1 MAGSLNVESSVFNDD
16 LALKTLR
23 WGLVLTG
30 FLVLVFRHRS
40 FLDRSG
46 LLREMALVIFAYF
59 TYFAVRGLTMGSEA
73 RAVGNAEKVVGFE
86 RAIGMFREPEMQN
99 AILDDRWL
107 VNLMNW
113 MYVWGH
119 WPLIILVAAW
129 LYLNLP
135 ATYRL
140 YRNAFVI
147 SGAIGLVIFA
157 LFPVAPPR
165 LADVDIVDT
174 VTLHSNSYR
183 VLQPPG
189 LVNQF
194 AAVPSLH
201 FGWNLLIG
209 VVLFTKGRTTLAR
222 AAGLAV
228 PPVMFLAIV
237 LTANHYII
245 DAVLGGMV
253 ALTGLAIAY
262 ALTHTSAYPTSIERG
277 SGAGEHG

>member
-1 MAGSLNVESSVFNDD
+1 MESSVLNDD

-23 WGLVLTG
+23 WGLVATG
-30 FLVLVFRHRS
+30 FLVLVFRHRA

-59 TYFAVRGLTMGSEA
+59 AYFAVRGLTVGSEA
-73 RAVGNAEKVVGFE
+73 QAVANAEKVVGFE
-86 RAIGMFREPEMQN
+86 RAIGLFREPAMQR

-107 VNLMNW
+107 VNVMNW

-129 LYLNLP
+129 LFLNLP
-135 ATYRL
+135 PTYRL

-147 SGAIGLVIFA
+147 SGAIGILIFA

-209 VVLFTKGRTTLAR
+209 IVLFTRGSSVLAR
-222 AAGLAV
+222 AAGIAV

-262 ALTHTSAYPTSIERG
+262 AITNTSDEYTTSIEGGGR
-277 SGAGEHG
+277 AGGHG

>member
-1 MAGSLNVESSVFNDD
+1 VDSSLFGDD

-30 FLVLVFRHRS
+30 FLILVFRHRS

-46 LLREMALVIFAYF
+46 LVREMALVIFAYF
-59 TYFAVRGLTMGSEA
+59 AYFAVRGMTMGSES
-73 RAVGNAEKVVGFE
+73 RAVNNAEKVVGFE
-86 RAIGMFREPEMQN
+86 RAIGIFREPQMQN
-99 AILDDRWL
+99 AILDHGWL

-147 SGAIGLVIFA
+147 SGAIGIVIFA

-165 LADVDIVDT
+165 LADIDIVDT

-209 VVLFTKGRTTLAR
+209 IILFTKGSSVITR
-222 AAGLAV
+222 AAGLAI
-228 PPVMFLAIV
+228 PPIMFLAIV

-245 DAVLGGMV
+245 DAVLGGT
-253 ALTGLAIAY
+253 LTLSALAIAH
-262 ALTHTSAYPTSIERG
+262 ALARTSEYSPALER
-277 SGAGEHG
+277 SGQAGGHG

>member
-1 MAGSLNVESSVFNDD
+1 LEFAVEGSLLNDD

-30 FLVLVFRHRS
+30 FLWLVFRHRS

-59 TYFAVRGLTMGSEA
+59 AYFAVRGLTMGSEA
-73 RAVGNAEKVVGFE
+73 RAVANAEKVVGFE
-86 RAIGMFREPEMQN
+86 RAVGLFREPAMQE

-129 LYLNLP
+129 LFLNLP
-135 ATYRL
+135 PTYRL

-189 LVNQF
+189 LVNQY

-209 VVLFTKGRTTLAR
+209 IVLFTKGNTVLAR
-222 AAGLAV
+222 TAGLAV

-245 DAVLGGMV
+245 DAVLGAMV
-253 ALTGLAIAY
+253 SLAGLAIAY
-262 ALTHTSAYPTSIERG
+262 AVTHTSEYSTSLHQGGR
-277 SGAGEHG
+277 AGGHG

>member
-1 MAGSLNVESSVFNDD
+1 MELAAFNDD
-16 LALKTLR
+16 LALKLLR
-23 WGLVLTG
+23 WGLVTIG
-30 FLVLVFRHRS
+30 FAWLLFRHRA
-40 FLDRSG
+40 FLDGSG

-59 TYFAVRGLTMGSEA
+59 TYFAVRGLTLSSEA
-73 RAVGNAEKVVGFE
+73 RAVENAEKVVGFE
-86 RAIGMFREPEMQN
+86 RAIGLFREPAMQS
-99 AILDDRWL
+99 AILDDRWI

-135 ATYRL
+135 PTYRL
-140 YRNAFVI
+140 FRNAFVI
-147 SGAIGLVIFA
+147 SGAIGLVCFA

-165 LADVDIVDT
+165 LANVDIVDT

-189 LVNQF
+189 LVNQY

-209 VVLFTKGRTTLAR
+209 IVLFTKGQTVIAR
-222 AAGLAV
+222 AAGLLI
-228 PPVMFLAIV
+228 PPEMFLAIV

-245 DAVLGGMV
+245 DAVLGGVV
-253 ALTGLAIAY
+253 ALVGLAIAY
-262 ALTHTSAYPTSIERG
+262 AVTRSPSYGPSIERG
-277 SGAGEHG
+277 HGAGGYG

>member
-1 MAGSLNVESSVFNDD
+1 
-16 LALKTLR
+16 
-23 WGLVLTG
+23 LVLGG
-30 FLVLVFRHRS
+30 FLLLIFRHRS

-59 TYFAVRGLTMGSEA
+59 TYFAVRGLTVGSEA
-73 RAVGNAEKVVGFE
+73 EAVANAEKVVEFE
-86 RAIGMFREPEMQN
+86 RVIGMFHEPAMQN
-99 AILDDRWL
+99 AILDDRWI

-140 YRNAFVI
+140 YRNAFLI
-147 SGAIGLVIFA
+147 SGAIGLVVFA

-189 LVNQF
+189 LVNQY

-209 VVLFTKGRTTLAR
+209 IILFTKGHTLIAR
-222 AAGLAV
+222 MLGLMV
-228 PPVMFLAIV
+228 PPVMLLAIV

-253 ALTGLAIAY
+253 SLTGLAIAY
-262 ALTHTSAYPTSIERG
+262 ALMRQPDYAHTLDGGGRVG
-277 SGAGEHG
+277 GHG

>member
-1 MAGSLNVESSVFNDD
+1 MEGSFFNDD

-59 TYFAVRGLTMGSEA
+59 AYFAVRGTTMGSETH
-73 RAVGNAEKVVGFE
+73 AVANAEKVVGFE
-86 RAIGMFREPEMQN
+86 RAIGLFREPEMQQ
-99 AILDDRWL
+99 AILDNGGL

-129 LYLNLP
+129 LFLNHQS
-135 ATYRL
+135 TYRL
-140 YRNAFVI
+140 YRNAFLI

-165 LADVDIVDT
+165 LADIDIVDT

-189 LVNQF
+189 LVNQY

-209 VVLFTKGRTTLAR
+209 IVLFTRGGSVLTR

-245 DAVLGGMV
+245 DAVLGGVV
-253 ALTGLAIAY
+253 ALTGLVVAY
-262 ALTHTSAYPTSIERG
+262 GLMRPEYGEPSM
-277 SGAGEHG
+277 EHGDRAGGHG

>member
-1 MAGSLNVESSVFNDD
+1 METSLLNDD

-30 FLVLVFRHRS
+30 FLILVFRHRS

-59 TYFAVRGLTMGSEA
+59 AYFAVRGTTMGSEA
-73 RAVGNAEKVVGFE
+73 RAVANAEKVVGFE
-86 RAIGMFREPEMQN
+86 RAIGLFREPAMQD
-99 AILDDRWL
+99 AILDNRGL

-129 LYLNLP
+129 LFLNHQS
-135 ATYRL
+135 TYRL
-140 YRNAFVI
+140 YRNAFLI

-165 LADVDIVDT
+165 LADIDIVDT

-189 LVNQF
+189 LVNQY

-209 VVLFTKGRTTLAR
+209 IVLFTRGRSVVTR
-222 AAGLAV
+222 ATGLAV

-262 ALTHTSAYPTSIERG
+262 GLMRAPEYGEPSM
-277 SGAGEHG
+277 EHGDRAGGHG

>member
-1 MAGSLNVESSVFNDD
+1 MDGSLFNDD
-16 LALKTLR
+16 LALKLLR
-23 WGLVLTG
+23 WGLVLAG
-30 FLVLVFRHRS
+30 FVYLVARHRA
-40 FLDRSG
+40 LVDQAN

-59 TYFAVRGLTMGSEA
+59 TYFAVRGVTVGSEE
-73 RAVGNAEKVVGFE
+73 RAVENAGDVIALE
-86 RAIGMFREPEMQN
+86 RALGIFHEPAMQR
-99 AILDDRWL
+99 AILDDRWF
-107 VNLMNW
+107 VDLMNW

-119 WPLIILVAAW
+119 WPLIILVAVW
-129 LYLNLP
+129 LYLNWR
-135 ATYRL
+135 ASYRL
-140 YRNAFVI
+140 YRNAFLI

-189 LVNQF
+189 LVNQY

-209 VVLFTKGRTTLAR
+209 IIFITHARSWAAR
-222 AAGLAV
+222 AMGIMIPA
-228 PPVMFLAIV
+228 VMFLAIV

-245 DAVLGGMV
+245 DAAAGGAV
-253 ALTGLAIAY
+253 ALTGLWIAWS
-262 ALTHTSAYPTSIERG
+262 LRRDEPVHELSRRR
-277 SGAGEHG
+277 EHG

>member
-1 MAGSLNVESSVFNDD
+1 MDSSLFNDD
-16 LALKTLR
+16 LALKLLR
-23 WGLVLTG
+23 WGIVLAGFIYLVA
-30 FLVLVFRHRS
+30 RHRE
-40 FLDRSG
+40 LVDQGG

-59 TYFAVRGLTMGSEA
+59 TYFAVRGITVGSEA
-73 RAVGNAEKVVGFE
+73 DAVANADNVVALE
-86 RAIGMFREPEMQN
+86 RSLGIFREPAMQR

-107 VNLMNW
+107 VDIMNW

-119 WPLIILVAAW
+119 WPLIILVAVW
-129 LYLNLP
+129 LYLNWP
-135 ATYRL
+135 ASYRL
-140 YRNAFVI
+140 YRNAFLI
-147 SGAIGLVIFA
+147 SGAIGLVCFA

-189 LVNQF
+189 LVNQY

-209 VVLFTKGRTTLAR
+209 IIFITHARSLPAR
-222 AAGLAV
+222 ALGIV
-228 PPVMFLAIV
+228 IPVVMFMAIV

-245 DAVLGGMV
+245 DAVAGGAV
-253 ALTGLAIAY
+253 ALTGLAIA
-262 ALTHTSAYPTSIERG
+262 ASLRRDEHAMELRG
-277 SGAGEHG
+277 HRDHG

>member
-1 MAGSLNVESSVFNDD
+1 MESSVFNDD

-23 WGLVLTG
+23 WGIVLGG
-30 FLVLVFRHRS
+30 FLLLVFRHRT

-59 TYFAVRGLTMGSEA
+59 TYFAVRGMTVGSEA
-73 RAVGNAEKVVGFE
+73 RAIENAERIVDFE
-86 RAIGMFREPEMQN
+86 NALGIFHEPRMQN

-157 LFPVAPPR
+157 VFPVAPPR

-189 LVNQF
+189 LVNQY

-209 VVLFTKGRTTLAR
+209 IILFTKGHTLIAR
-222 AAGLAV
+222 VAGLLV

-245 DAVLGGMV
+245 DAVFGGMV

-262 ALTHTSAYPTSIERG
+262 VLTSTHEYTAPVERSGSAG
-277 SGAGEHG
+277 GHG

>member
-1 MAGSLNVESSVFNDD
+1 MESSLLNDD

-23 WGLVLTG
+23 WGLVLAG
-30 FLVLVFRHRS
+30 FLLLVFRHRS

-59 TYFAVRGLTMGSEA
+59 TYHAVRGTTMGSEA
-73 RAVGNAEKVVGFE
+73 RAVDNAEKVVGLE
-86 RAIGMFREPEMQN
+86 RAIGLFREPAMQQ

-107 VNLMNW
+107 VNVMNG

-140 YRNAFVI
+140 FRNAFVI
-147 SGAIGLVIFA
+147 SGAIGLVFFV
-157 LFPVAPPR
+157 LLPVAPPR

-174 VTLHSNSYR
+174 VTLYSNSYR

-189 LVNQF
+189 LVNQY

-209 VVLFTKGRTTLAR
+209 IILFTKGHSTAAR
-222 AAGLAV
+222 LAGLAI

-245 DAVLGGMV
+245 DAVIGAMV
-253 ALTGLAIAY
+253 ALAALAIAHALQAPDY
-262 ALTHTSAYPTSIERG
+262 AASAVEQDGTR
-277 SGAGEHG
+277 